1 VVALRTLFSVRRAG
15 VHHVISALYALNSY
29 EFVASSNEI
38 RALGPL
44 GWGKNCFAY
53 SILTF

>member
-15 VHHVISALYALNSY
+15 VHHVISALFALNSY

-44 GWGKNCFAY
+44 VGEKIVLHIVF
-53 SILTF
+53 